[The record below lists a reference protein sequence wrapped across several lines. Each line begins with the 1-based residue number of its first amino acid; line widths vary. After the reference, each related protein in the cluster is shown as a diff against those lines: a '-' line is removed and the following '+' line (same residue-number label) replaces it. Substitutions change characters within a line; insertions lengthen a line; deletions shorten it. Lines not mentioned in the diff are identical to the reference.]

1 MHAMLSRTMLVLGV
15 DCGLLNDS
23 ADIGQTLF
31 ELTRH
36 RREAMNGR
44 LPCAVRLCIAQRAPV
59 VRGDITRPLDCVS
72 IENAQDSRSTR
83 AMVIHLK
90 ASKPVRHSVATSVA
104 NDTARS
110 GPRDRL
116 AALFEKAR
124 EFDEPAKRASIAT
137 GSRHGVHSTCTQCYP
152 APCWCSE

>member
-1 MHAMLSRTMLVLGV
+1 MHVTRIRTKSEKGM
-15 DCGLLNDS
+15 DCARPDES

-31 ELTRH
+31 ELTRD
-36 RREAMNGR
+36 RRQAMNGR
-44 LPCAVRLCIAQRAPV
+44 LPCAVRLCVARRVTI
-59 VRGDITRPLDCVS
+59 VRDDVARRHDPANT
-72 IENAQDSRSTR
+72 ENARDSRSMR
-83 AMVIHLK
+83 VVVVHLK
-90 ASKPVRHSVATSVA
+90 ASEIVRHGVATDVA
-104 NDTARS
+104 KDTAQS